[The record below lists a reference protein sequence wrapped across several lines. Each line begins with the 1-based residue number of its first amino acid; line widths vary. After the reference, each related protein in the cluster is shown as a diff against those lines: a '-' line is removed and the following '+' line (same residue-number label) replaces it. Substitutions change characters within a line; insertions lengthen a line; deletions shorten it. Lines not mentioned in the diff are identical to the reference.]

1 MNGLEILATIVIL
14 DAVIVVG
21 ILFEAYIFEK
31 AFKTLQKRVVTR
43 AQKGVAAKVNNL
55 SVFTPSKTCVT
66 LFCS

>member
-31 AFKTLQKRVVTR
+31 TFKTLQKRVVTR
-43 AQKGVAAKVNNL
+43 AQKGVAAKA
-55 SVFTPSKTCVT
+55 TI
-66 LFCS
+66 

>member
-1 MNGLEILATIVIL
+1 MNGLEVLATIVIL

-43 AQKGVAAKVNNL
+43 AQKGVAARA
-55 SVFTPSKTCVT
+55 TI
-66 LFCS
+66 